1 MAAKRVSSPA
11 GAVLLAMMV
20 GCSPQPPAPSAPR
33 LSHDRDLQ
41 PLWDA
46 KCSDCHMDRQAF
58 GGLFLDA
65 GHAYGNLVGVPA
77 SQLPTMARVEP
88 GDPDHSY
95 VWLKIQG
102 AHLGAGGYGETIPV
116 RWTEDEKARILLW
129 IEQGAPR

>member
-1 MAAKRVSSPA
+1 
-11 GAVLLAMMV
+11 
-20 GCSPQPPAPSAPR
+20 
-33 LSHDRDLQ
+33 
-41 PLWDA
+41 
-46 KCSDCHMDRQAF
+46 MDRQAF